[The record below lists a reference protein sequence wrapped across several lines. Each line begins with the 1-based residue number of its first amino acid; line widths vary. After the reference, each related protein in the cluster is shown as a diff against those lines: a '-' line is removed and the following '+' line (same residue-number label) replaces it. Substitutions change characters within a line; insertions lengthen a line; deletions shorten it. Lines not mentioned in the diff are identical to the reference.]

1 MVKNTYSTCAHVV
14 IAALFGSVVSVMTA
28 VESADS
34 PRPPTVLLQ
43 HTPVGIVLL
52 PDGSFAF
59 YASKSPGRDVVLPTP
74 GGAKDEIEP
83 TIDLPL
89 PPGRVG
95 QLMLQD
101 GNGEFHQV
109 FPKSRGGGR
118 PAVTR
123 FIDLWHR
130 VTTGGGRKW
139 GEAKMVWEGYTGALM
154 EYLQLRSGRILVP
167 FGKWIPN
174 RPLAPPT
181 GCHVTIAIYSDDG
194 GKTWTQSRS
203 GLTAPCYAGY
213 NGNNYGACEPAVV
226 ELSDGRM
233 YLLMRTQAG
242 FLYESWSADGAE
254 WAEAVPSRFHVSTG
268 PPGLTKLP
276 DGRIALFWNN
286 CEMPP
291 KVDGAGVY
299 GGRDAIHAA
308 ISDDE
313 GRTWRGFREVYRDLY
328 RNETPPKRGDRGT
341 AYPYGAFDKDGNILM
356 VSGQGRGRRNFVK
369 IDPDWLAATHHE
381 DDFSQGLDAWHVFK
395 PFGPAVRYWRDRTV
409 GPQLVEHPT
418 RPGAKAMHVRR
429 PDERDPDGA
438 TWNFPLGWKGKLSLR
453 LMLNTG
459 SAGASIA
466 LGDRM
471 FEPTDDNGE
480 RLAIFRLTIDSAGQ
494 LGCGGRLQS
503 QTWHTAELHWD
514 LEAGLCQVK
523 VDGNPAGELKQAH
536 PTGNGISYLR
546 LRSTATQ
553 IDTVGFLVDRVRA
566 DIADPIAPPRTPGQ
580 NREAERHY
588 IEQIK
593 GHRDRNTKPTRSQQP
608 GHKGKDRRDAAPVG

>member
-1 MVKNTYSTCAHVV
+1 M
-14 IAALFGSVVSVMTA
+14 F
-28 VESADS
+28 
-34 PRPPTVLLQ
+34 
-43 HTPVGIVLL
+43 

-59 YASKSPGRDVVLPTP
+59 YDSENPGQDVVLPTP
-74 GGAKDEIEP
+74 GGATAKIEP

-89 PPGRVG
+89 PPGRIG
-95 QLMLQD
+95 QLMLRD
-101 GNGEFHQV
+101 GDGEFRQV

-130 VTTGGGRKW
+130 RTTDGGRKW

-167 FGKWIPN
+167 FGKWAPN

-181 GCHVTIAIYSDDG
+181 GCHVTIAVYSDDG
-194 GKTWTQSRS
+194 GQTWHESRS
-203 GLTAPCYAGY
+203 ELTAPCYAGY

-226 ELSDGRM
+226 EMSDGRVYM
-233 YLLMRTQAG
+233 LMRTQAG

-254 WAEAVPSRFHVSTG
+254 WSEAVPSRFHVSTG

-276 DGRIALFWNN
+276 DGRIVLFWNN

-313 GRTWRGFREVYRDLY
+313 GRTWRGFREVYRDRY

-369 IDPDWLAATHHE
+369 IDPNWLTATHHE
-381 DDFSQGLDAWHVFK
+381 DDFSHGLDAWHVFK
-395 PFGPAVRYWRDRTV
+395 PFGPATGYWRDRTV

-418 RPGAKAMHVRR
+418 GTGAKAMHVRR

-438 TWNFPLGWKGKLSLR
+438 TWNFPLGWKGKLSVR
-453 LMLNTG
+453 LMLNAG
-459 SAGASIA
+459 FAGASIA

-480 RLAIFRLTIDSAGQ
+480 RLAIFRLTIDSKGQ
-494 LGCGGRLQS
+494 LVCGGTLQFE
-503 QTWHTAELHWD
+503 TWHTVELHWD
-514 LEAGLCQVK
+514 LEAGFCQVK
-523 VDGNPAGELKQAH
+523 TDGNPAGELRQTH
-536 PTGNGISYLR
+536 PTGNGVSYLR
-546 LRSTATQ
+546 LGSTAPQ
-553 IDTVGFLVDRVRA
+553 VDTAGFLVDHVRA
-566 DIADPIAPPRTPGQ
+566 DIANPIAPPRTSKQ
-580 NREAERHY
+580 NREAEHHY
-588 IEQIK
+588 IEQIR
-593 GHRDRNTKPTRSQQP
+593 GHRNKSTKPSRSREP
-608 GHKGKDRRDAAPVG
+608 GSEDKGRRDAAPVG